1 MPVKTFIFNMKK
13 NDKYQRST
21 YEKTVRKERSLK
33 IAKRKQT
40 RWKNHE
46 RKLNKKKFIQYEA
59 KELDDGIA
67 NIYLLKNC
75 TPPNLKEHWTWT

>member
-1 MPVKTFIFNMKK
+1 MKK
-13 NDKYQRST
+13 Q
-21 YEKTVRKERSLK
+21 YEKKEASKLLK
-33 IAKRKQT
+33 ENRPV
-40 RWKNHE
+40 E

-75 TPPNLKEHWTWT
+75 TPPNLKEH